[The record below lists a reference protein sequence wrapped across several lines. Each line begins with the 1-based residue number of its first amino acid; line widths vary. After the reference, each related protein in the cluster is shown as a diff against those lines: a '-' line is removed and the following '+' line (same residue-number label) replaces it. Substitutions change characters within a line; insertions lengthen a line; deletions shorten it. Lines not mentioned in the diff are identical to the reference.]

1 MKFRI
6 IKMVAIIVI
15 IAIYIMPTIT
25 FAAGSGS
32 TKKGVSFGDAKSFI
46 DKGASEAG
54 KNGLSQTDL
63 NDVGKEFV
71 QIAQIL
77 VYIGAGILVAS
88 TAYMGIK
95 YMMASPEQ
103 QAKLKQQ
110 LIGLVVSALVVFGA
124 YFIWSTVYDILNGAF
139 Q

>member
-1 MKFRI
+1 MKHKI
-6 IKMVAIIVI
+6 IKIVVILMI
-15 IAIYIMPTIT
+15 IAIYIMPTAT
-25 FAAGSGS
+25 FAGTSGS
-32 TKKGVSFGDAKSFI
+32 TKKSVSFGDAKKFI
-46 DKGASEAG
+46 DKGSDEAG
-54 KNGLSQTDL
+54 KNGLNQSDL
-63 NDVGKEFV
+63 NEVGNEFV

-110 LIGLVVSALVVFGA
+110 LIGLVVSALVIFGA
-124 YFIWSTVYDILNGAF
+124 YFIWSTVYDILDGAF